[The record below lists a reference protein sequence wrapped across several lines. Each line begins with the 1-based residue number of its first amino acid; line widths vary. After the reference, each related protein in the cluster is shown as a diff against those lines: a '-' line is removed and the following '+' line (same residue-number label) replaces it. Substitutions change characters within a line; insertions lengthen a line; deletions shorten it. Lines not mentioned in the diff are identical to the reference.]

1 MAYKLISIDDDYQQQ
16 FESFEN
22 FWDQK
27 LKHYDIESKE
37 IEQNLQIDHEAERM
51 RYQEEIEQSLQ
62 NSGKMSSTFI
72 NLQFKMEQMA
82 KNQRFK
88 EAAEIKTQ
96 LEDEYNKCIEK
107 IEQEREM
114 KVHKSMEKLI
124 KKQDNELR
132 TLRQKITVNK
142 NDLLKTKDK
151 DYDSLVKKYKANKA
165 ATISKVQLARAQKL
179 KFLDAFDPSK
189 NINVSKLYTKYF
201 DGAEQDDGEKSD
213 KED

>member
-1 MAYKLISIDDDYQQQ
+1 MLSIDDEYQQQ
-16 FESFEN
+16 FESFES

-37 IEQNLQIDHEAERM
+37 IEQNLMVDHEAEREK
-51 RYQEEIEQSLQ
+51 YQEEVEQSLQ
-62 NSGKMSSTFI
+62 NMGKMSSKFI

-82 KNQRFK
+82 KNQRFR
-88 EAAEIKTQ
+88 EAAEIKAQ

-107 IEQEREM
+107 IEMEREA
-114 KVHKSMEKLI
+114 KVQKMMEKLM
-124 KKQDNELR
+124 KKQENELKS
-132 TLRQKITVNK
+132 LKQKITVNR
-142 NDLLKTKDK
+142 NDLLKTKEK

-165 ATISKVQLARAQKL
+165 ATLSKIQLARSQKL

-201 DGAEQDDGEKSD
+201 DGIEQDDDDKSG

>member
-1 MAYKLISIDDDYQQQ
+1 MSIDDEYQQQ

-22 FWDQK
+22 FWEQK

-37 IEQNLQIDHEAERM
+37 IEQNLMIDHESERE
-51 RYQEEIEQSLQ
+51 RYQEEVENSLQ
-62 NSGKMSSTFI
+62 NSGKMSSKFI
-72 NLQFKMEQMA
+72 NLQFKMEQTA
-82 KNQRFK
+82 KNQRFR

-107 IEQEREM
+107 IDAEREGKIM
-114 KVHKSMEKLI
+114 KMMEKLI
-124 KKQDNELR
+124 KRQENELR
-132 TLRQKITVNK
+132 SLKQKITVNR
-142 NDLLKTKDK
+142 NDLLKTKEK

-165 ATISKVQLARAQKL
+165 ATISKIQLARAQKL

-201 DGAEQDDGEKSD
+201 DGIEQDEDDKSA

>member
-1 MAYKLISIDDDYQQQ
+1 MAIDDEYQQQ

-22 FWDQK
+22 FWEQK

-37 IEQNLQIDHEAERM
+37 IEQNLVIDHEAEREK
-51 RYQEEIEQSLQ
+51 YQEEVEASLA
-62 NSGKMSSTFI
+62 NSGKMSSKFI

-96 LEDEYNKCIEK
+96 LEDEYNKCVERIEA
-107 IEQEREM
+107 EREL
-114 KVHKSMEKLI
+114 KVTKAMEKLI
-124 KKQDNELR
+124 RKQENELKS
-132 TLRQKITVNK
+132 LKQKITVNR
-142 NDLLKTKDK
+142 NDLLKTKEK
-151 DYDSLVKKYKANKA
+151 DYDSLVKKYKAHKA
-165 ATISKVQLARAQKL
+165 ATISKIQLARAQKL

-201 DGAEQDDGEKSD
+201 DGMEQEDGEKSLR
-213 KED
+213 ED

>member
-1 MAYKLISIDDDYQQQ
+1 LSIDDEYQQQ

-22 FWDQK
+22 FWEQK

-37 IEQNLQIDHEAERM
+37 IEQNLMIDHESERE
-51 RYQEEIEQSLQ
+51 RYQEEVENSLQ
-62 NSGKMSSTFI
+62 NSGKMSSKFI
-72 NLQFKMEQMA
+72 NLQFKMEQTA
-82 KNQRFK
+82 KNQRFR

-107 IEQEREM
+107 IDAEREGKIM
-114 KVHKSMEKLI
+114 KMMEKLI
-124 KKQDNELR
+124 KRQENELR
-132 TLRQKITVNK
+132 SLKQKITVNR
-142 NDLLKTKDK
+142 NDLLKTKEK

-165 ATISKVQLARAQKL
+165 ATISKIQLARAQKL

-201 DGAEQDDGEKSD
+201 DGIEQDEDDKSA